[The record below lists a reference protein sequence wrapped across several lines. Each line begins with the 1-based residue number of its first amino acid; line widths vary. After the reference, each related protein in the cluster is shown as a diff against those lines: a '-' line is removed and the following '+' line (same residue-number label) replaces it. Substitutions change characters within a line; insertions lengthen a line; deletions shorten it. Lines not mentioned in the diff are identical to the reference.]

1 MTYRNRE
8 NTEKQKEEIKTLYN
22 STLEELTGKMPGAQ
36 QALQK
41 YLLDKYSLLVF
52 FNANIYIA

>member
-22 STLEELTGKMPGAQ
+22 STLEELTGKMPG
-36 QALQK
+36 
-41 YLLDKYSLLVF
+41 S
-52 FNANIYIA
+52 